1 MKNVIIIDVSA
12 WTASGV
18 FYGLGC
24 KRGGQLLSGDRR
36 LLSEI
41 HSHQL

>member
-24 KRGGQLLSGDRR
+24 KRGAAL
-36 LLSEI
+36 E
-41 HSHQL
+41 